1 MIRSMTGFG
10 KATAVYEDKTVSVE
24 IKSVNHRYF
33 EMYARTPRSCMQ
45 LEDLIRTH
53 LQKRIVRGK
62 IEVNVNISF
71 SGSEDVK
78 IAVNKELFKSY
89 LDAFS
94 ELSEEFS
101 LKNDVSASIALR
113 IPDVLSSET
122 KEIDMEKLWSEVLPV
137 VDSAV
142 DSLIDLRTREG
153 GRIAE
158 DIISKCEFIK
168 ENVKYIEARSEKL
181 VSEYEDKLRN
191 RIIQLLG
198 DTHIDEQRLLTEV
211 AIMADKVAVDEE
223 VIRLNSHCAA
233 LAEMFESGESNGKK
247 MDFIIQEMNREVNTI
262 SSKIG
267 DIDITKKIIELKN
280 CIEKIREQIQNIE

>member
-10 KATAVYEDKTVSVE
+10 KATAVYEDKTISIE

-33 EMYARTPRSCMQ
+33 EMYARTPRSCMH
-45 LEDLIRTH
+45 LEDLIRTQ
-53 LQKRIVRGK
+53 LQKKIVRGK

-71 SGSEDVK
+71 TGSEDVK
-78 IAVNKELFKSY
+78 ISVNKDLFKSY
-89 LDAFS
+89 IDAFNDI
-94 ELSEEFS
+94 SEEFS
-101 LKNDVSASIALR
+101 LKNDISSSIALR
-113 IPDVLSSET
+113 IPDVLTSET

-137 VDSAV
+137 LDSAA

-181 VSEYEDKLRN
+181 VGEYETKLRN

-198 DTHIDEQRLLTEV
+198 DTNVDEQRLLTEV

-223 VIRLNSHCAA
+223 IIRLNSHCAS
-233 LAEMFESGESNGKK
+233 LAEMFESSESNGKK

>member
-10 KATAVYEDKTVSVE
+10 KATAAYDDKTVSIE

-33 EMYARTPRSCMQ
+33 EMFARTPRSCMQ
-45 LEDLIRTH
+45 LEDLIRSQ
-53 LQKRIVRGK
+53 LQKKIVRGK

-71 SGSEDVK
+71 TGSEDVK
-78 IAVNKELFKSY
+78 ISVNKELLKNY
-89 LDAFS
+89 LDAFN
-94 ELSEEFS
+94 EISEEFS

-113 IPDVLSSET
+113 IPDALVSET
-122 KEIDMEKLWSEVLPV
+122 KEMDMDKLWSEVLPV
-137 VDSAV
+137 LEEAV
-142 DSLIDLRTREG
+142 DALIDLRTREG

-181 VSEYEDKLRN
+181 VGEYETKLRN

-198 DTHIDEQRLLTEV
+198 DTHVDEQRLLTEV
-211 AIMADKVAVDEE
+211 AIMADKVAIDEE
-223 VIRLNSHCAA
+223 ITRLNSHCAA

>member
-10 KATAVYEDKTVSVE
+10 KASAVYGDKTISVE

-45 LEDLIRTH
+45 LEDLIRTQ
-53 LQKRIVRGK
+53 LQKKIVRGK

-71 SGSEDVK
+71 TGSEDVK
-78 IAVNKELFKSY
+78 ISVNKELFKSY
-89 LDAFS
+89 LDAFN
-94 ELSEEFS
+94 EISEEFA
-101 LKNDVSASIALR
+101 LKNDISSSLALR
-113 IPDVLSSET
+113 VSET
-122 KEIDMEKLWSEVLPV
+122 KEIDMDKLWSEVLPV
-137 VDSAV
+137 LDSAA

-158 DIISKCEFIK
+158 DIIFKCEFIK

-181 VSEYEDKLRN
+181 VGEYETKLRN

-198 DTHIDEQRLLTEV
+198 DTNVDEQRLLTEV

-223 VIRLNSHCAA
+223 IIRLDSHRAS
-233 LAEMFESGESNGKK
+233 LSEMFESGESNGKK

>member
-10 KATAVYEDKTVSVE
+10 KATAAYDDKTVSIE

-45 LEDLIRTH
+45 LEDLIRSQ
-53 LQKRIVRGK
+53 LQKKIVRGK

-71 SGSEDVK
+71 TGSEDVK
-78 IAVNKELFKSY
+78 ISVNKELLKNY
-89 LDAFS
+89 LDAFN
-94 ELSEEFS
+94 EISEEFS

-113 IPDVLSSET
+113 IPDALVSET
-122 KEIDMEKLWSEVLPV
+122 KEMDMDKLWSEVLPV
-137 VDSAV
+137 LEEAV
-142 DSLIDLRTREG
+142 DALIDLRTREG

-181 VSEYEDKLRN
+181 VGEYETKLRN

-198 DTHIDEQRLLTEV
+198 DTHVDEQRLLTEV
-211 AIMADKVAVDEE
+211 AIMADKVAIDEE
-223 VIRLNSHCAA
+223 ITRLNSHCAA

>member
-10 KATAVYEDKTVSVE
+10 KATAAYDDKTVSIE

-45 LEDLIRTH
+45 LEDLIRSQ
-53 LQKRIVRGK
+53 LQKKIVRGK

-71 SGSEDVK
+71 TGSEDVK
-78 IAVNKELFKSY
+78 ISVNKELLKNY
-89 LDAFS
+89 LDAFN
-94 ELSEEFS
+94 EISEEFS

-113 IPDVLSSET
+113 IPDALVSET
-122 KEIDMEKLWSEVLPV
+122 KEMDMDKLWSEVLPV
-137 VDSAV
+137 LEEAV

-181 VSEYEDKLRN
+181 VGEYETKLRN

-198 DTHIDEQRLLTEV
+198 DTHVDEQRLLTEV
-211 AIMADKVAVDEE
+211 AIMADKVAIDEE
-223 VIRLNSHCAA
+223 ITRLNSHCAA

>member
-10 KATAVYEDKTVSVE
+10 KATAAYDDKTVSIE

-45 LEDLIRTH
+45 LEDLIRSQ
-53 LQKRIVRGK
+53 LQKKIVRGK

-71 SGSEDVK
+71 TGSEDVK
-78 IAVNKELFKSY
+78 ISVNKELLKNY
-89 LDAFS
+89 LDAFN
-94 ELSEEFS
+94 EISEEFS

-113 IPDVLSSET
+113 IPDALVSET
-122 KEIDMEKLWSEVLPV
+122 KEMDMDKLWSEVLPV
-137 VDSAV
+137 LEEAV
-142 DSLIDLRTREG
+142 DALIDLRTREG

-181 VSEYEDKLRN
+181 VEEHETKLRN

-198 DTHIDEQRLLTEV
+198 DTHVDEQRLLTEV
-211 AIMADKVAVDEE
+211 AIMADKVAIDEE
-223 VIRLNSHCAA
+223 ITRLNSHCAA

>member
-10 KATAVYEDKTVSVE
+10 KATAVYADKTVSVE

-33 EMYARTPRSCMQ
+33 EMYARIPRSCMQ
-45 LEDLIRTH
+45 LEDLIRTQ
-53 LQKRIVRGK
+53 LQKKISRGK

-71 SGSEDVK
+71 TGSEDVK
-78 IAVNKELFKSY
+78 ISVNKEIFKSY
-89 LDAFS
+89 LDAFK
-94 ELSEEFS
+94 ELSEEFD
-101 LKNDVSASIALR
+101 LKNDISSSIALR
-113 IPDVLSSET
+113 IPDVLTSEA
-122 KEIDMEKLWSEVLPV
+122 KEIDIDKLWAEVCPV
-137 VDSAV
+137 VDGAA
-142 DSLIDLRTREG
+142 DSLVELRTKEG

-168 ENVKYIEARSEKL
+168 ENVKYIDSRSADL
-181 VSEYEDKLRN
+181 VSEYENKLRN

-198 DTHIDEQRLLTEV
+198 DTKVDEQRLLTEV

-223 VIRLNSHCAA
+223 LIRLNSHCAA

>member
-10 KATAVYEDKTVSVE
+10 KATAAYDDKTVSIE

-45 LEDLIRTH
+45 LEDLIRSQ
-53 LQKRIVRGK
+53 LQKKIVRGK

-71 SGSEDVK
+71 TGSEDVK
-78 IAVNKELFKSY
+78 ISVNKELLKNY
-89 LDAFS
+89 LDAFN
-94 ELSEEFS
+94 EISEEFS

-113 IPDVLSSET
+113 IPDALVSET
-122 KEIDMEKLWSEVLPV
+122 KEMDMDKLWSEVLPV
-137 VDSAV
+137 LEEAV
-142 DSLIDLRTREG
+142 DALIDLRTREG

-181 VSEYEDKLRN
+181 V
-191 RIIQLLG
+191 G
-198 DTHIDEQRLLTEV
+198 DTHVDEQRLLTEV
-211 AIMADKVAVDEE
+211 AIMADKVAIDEE
-223 VIRLNSHCAA
+223 ITRLNSHCAA

>member
-24 IKSVNHRYF
+24 IKSINHRYF

-101 LKNDVSASIALR
+101 LKNDESKFWLTPFSITPC
-113 IPDVLSSET
+113 ICSSVFT
-122 KEIDMEKLWSEVLPV
+122 MPP
-137 VDSAV
+137 
-142 DSLIDLRTREG
+142 
-153 GRIAE
+153 
-158 DIISKCEFIK
+158 
-168 ENVKYIEARSEKL
+168 L
-181 VSEYEDKLRN
+181 VAKHC
-191 RIIQLLG
+191 
-198 DTHIDEQRLLTEV
+198 TLLTPFTND
-211 AIMADKVAVDEE
+211 I
-223 VIRLNSHCAA
+223 L
-233 LAEMFESGESNGKK
+233 SNIGRVFSIGICSYELPTSKL
-247 MDFIIQEMNREVNTI
+247 DTTI
-262 SSKIG
+262 
-267 DIDITKKIIELKN
+267 
-280 CIEKIREQIQNIE
+280 